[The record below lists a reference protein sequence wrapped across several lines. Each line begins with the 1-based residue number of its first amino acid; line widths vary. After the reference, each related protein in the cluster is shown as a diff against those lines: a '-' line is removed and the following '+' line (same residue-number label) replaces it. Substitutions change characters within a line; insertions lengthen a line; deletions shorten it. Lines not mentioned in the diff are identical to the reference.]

1 METKLMIYNKKLG
14 KLERAFWLSAN
25 PLGGYFGSTYDD
37 SDHALAIS
45 TGIFGK
51 QLDGKQRE
59 YYSGDIV
66 EVGSEDGKPAY
77 DVVRYIQGEWEPICF
92 YSDLKRVGTAFCQED
107 VNNYLGVK

>member
-1 METKLMIYNKKLG
+1 METKLKCYNRATG
-14 KLERAFWLSAN
+14 KLEPAYWLSAN

-66 EVGSEDGKPAY
+66 EVGSENGKPAY

-92 YSDLKRVGTAFCQED
+92 YKDLPAVGTVFSKED
-107 VNNYLGVK
+107 VDKFLGGQ